1 MNTIISTTD
10 LTRRFGDTTAVDRL
24 NLTVEAG
31 EIFGFLGHN
40 GAGKTT
46 TVRLFNGILTPSE
59 GNVRVLGMDPVTQGA
74 ELRRHTGVL
83 TETPSL
89 DERLS
94 GRESLT
100 IYADLYGVPVGQVKN
115 RVEALLGVFEL
126 ADRGEEKVGGYSK
139 GMKQRLALARALI
152 HAPELLFLDEP
163 SAGLD
168 PAATRRLHDL
178 ILRLTRS
185 EGRTVF
191 LCTHNL
197 DEAQRLCHRV
207 AVLEKGRMI
216 ALGTPAELARQVGGV
231 RKLEI
236 TVGES
241 HITPALALLNSRP
254 GLSAAA
260 HEMGTLTITG
270 APPEAVPDLVAALVA
285 AQMPI
290 YRVASQEPTL
300 EDVYFALQD
309 RRLESEDQPK
319 VGVS

>member
-1 MNTIISTTD
+1 MTTIISTTD
-10 LTRRFGDTTAVDRL
+10 LTRRFGETTAVDRL

-46 TVRLFNGILTPSE
+46 AVRLFNGILTPSE
-59 GNVRVLGMDPVTQGA
+59 GSVRVLDMDPVAQGA

-89 DERLS
+89 DERLT

-100 IYADLYGVPVGQVKN
+100 IYADLYGVAVGQVKN
-115 RVEALLGVFEL
+115 RVEALLEVFEL
-126 ADRGEEKVGGYSK
+126 ADRGDEKVGGFSK

-231 RKLEI
+231 QKLEI
-236 TVGES
+236 TVGEA
-241 HITPALALLNSRP
+241 HVAPALALVNNLP
-254 GLSAAA
+254 GLTAAA
-260 HEMGTLTITG
+260 HETGTLTISG
-270 APPEAVPDLVAALVA
+270 AAPEAVPDLVAALVA
-285 AQMPI
+285 ADLPI
-290 YRVASQEPTL
+290 FRVNSQEPTL
-300 EDVYFALQD
+300 EDVYFALQA
-309 RRLESEDQPK
+309 RSSHAQPQQEA
-319 VGVS
+319 GVQ

>member
-1 MNTIISTTD
+1 V
-10 LTRRFGDTTAVDRL
+10 A
-24 NLTVEAG
+24 
-31 EIFGFLGHN
+31 
-40 GAGKTT
+40 
-46 TVRLFNGILTPSE
+46 
-59 GNVRVLGMDPVTQGA
+59 
-74 ELRRHTGVL
+74 
-83 TETPSL
+83 
-89 DERLS
+89 
-94 GRESLT
+94 
-100 IYADLYGVPVGQVKN
+100 VGQVKS

-126 ADRGEEKVGGYSK
+126 ADRGDEKVGGYSK

-168 PAATRRLHDL
+168 PAATRRLHEL

-236 TVGES
+236 TVGEA
-241 HITPALALLNSRP
+241 HVAPALALINSRP
-254 GLSAAA
+254 GLTAAA
-260 HEMGTLTITG
+260 HETGTLTISG
-270 APPEAVPDLVAALVA
+270 AAPEAVPDLVAALVA
-285 AQMPI
+285 ADLPI
-290 YRVASQEPTL
+290 FRVMAQEPTL
-300 EDVYFALQD
+300 EDVYFALQSPAAHAQQ
-309 RRLESEDQPK
+309 EAGAS
-319 VGVS
+319 